1 VLGNGD
7 VLACCVPGLKM
18 GNLHENTME
27 EIWNGP
33 RYQELRR
40 SVNSANP
47 PPSCKTCPI
56 IRDTNDRDSYMIHEA
71 KARMAAQ
78 VA

>member
-1 VLGNGD
+1 MLGNGD

-33 RYQELRR
+33 RYQELRW
-40 SVNSANP
+40 SVNSPNP
-47 PPSCKTCPI
+47 PPSCRTCPFV
-56 IRDTNDRDSYMIHEA
+56 RDINDPDSYLIHGA
-71 KARMAAQ
+71 KARLAA
-78 VA
+78 